1 MLRWSVLMLALP
13 LASAFI
19 PAGRVISR
27 DLAMMARKKKE
38 MPPNPV
44 AIGELLEHHIYR
56 SIYLCISCFAVT
68 GGSRGIGRCSSLVT
82 S

>member
-1 MLRWSVLMLALP
+1 MLMLALP
-13 LASAFI
+13 LASAFM

-44 AIGELLEHHIYR
+44 AIGATLI
-56 SIYLCISCFAVT
+56 
-68 GGSRGIGRCSSLVT
+68 
-82 S
+82 